1 MVGEGTKFALCR
13 ICKQSVS
20 HGGCNTKDVQHY
32 TNVVQHLKVK
42 HSEQYV
48 KFEKALENREE
59 DKGKGKAVLQQI
71 SLPEA
76 SE

>member
-1 MVGEGTKFALCR
+1 LHHAGSVGNPFCTVGVTQKH
-13 ICKQSVS
+13 V
-20 HGGCNTKDVQHY
+20 GYNTKDVQHY
-32 TNVVQHLKVK
+32 TNVVQHLKAK